1 MTGRSVLGEEGE
13 RAAARFLEAR
23 GYRIL
28 ERNYRTRRG
37 EIDLIAEDG
46 RMLVFVEVKVRLD
59 DRFGG
64 PAAAITRAKQARIA
78 LLAQQYLVWRRGG
91 GRACRFGVGVVS
103 GGGAR
108 TPRKECLPR
117 GFEGAGAHTSRWFG
131 SL

>member
-46 RMLVFVEVKVRLD
+46 RILVFVEVKVRLD

-64 PAAAITRAKQARIA
+64 PAAAITPAKQARIA
-78 LLAQQYLVWRRGG
+78 RLAQQYLAWRRVRERQGRVG
-91 GRACRFGVGVVS
+91 GRLVL
-103 GGGAR
+103 GAAPQN
-108 TPRKECLPR
+108 PRVQARPSAIESPGTRHAPR
-117 GFEGAGAHTSRWFG
+117 SR
-131 SL
+131 